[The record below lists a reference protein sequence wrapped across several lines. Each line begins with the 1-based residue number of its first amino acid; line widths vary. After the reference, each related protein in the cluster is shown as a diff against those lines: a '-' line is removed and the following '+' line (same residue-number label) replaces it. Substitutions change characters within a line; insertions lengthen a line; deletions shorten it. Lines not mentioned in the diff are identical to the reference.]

1 MAKIC
6 LASSRRNEFFP
17 KGQKH
22 SVQQVMKSMI
32 SAIHQQKALLS
43 NGATLTV
50 IIWTGHPQNTG
61 NIPDHSMAESQF
73 RNYSTAMGLLR

>member
-61 NIPDHSMAESQF
+61 NIPDHSIAESQF
-73 RNYSTAMGLLR
+73 RNDSTAMGLLR